1 MGSVGVTQP
10 CWRVGCDPVAKD
22 EPAGIVHPIH
32 LAGHP
37 AEATHASPHAA
48 AHAASTHAAAHA
60 LAAIDT
66 ALPSHAAAC
75 LEGIHARAWI
85 DRHHQIGDWIDLD
98 DQVFLG
104 LLLGRDQ
111 EHFVF
116 DEVGEIDVAEQQSQG
131 GSQRNP
137 RQVLG
142 DWRVQI
148 DARVFECLDV
158 KFHRDALRIADLD
171 DDIAERGFRE
181 LESRH
186 GFIQDGVDFLL
197 LAARVRQVD
206 RLVLLAEA
214 GELLPAFSARVEDGR
229 FIGEGNAGNVGQMED
244 IHKPA
249 FLVAAD
255 AGVLSVVIEDP
266 GDEGG
271 RAAHLASR
279 HRDRIIGVERRR
291 LLSDDLGDVPLRLH
305 KRVRG
310 PLVAHADPLLHQRVI
325 PFGQLL
331 DLLLAPLQLAGQPGP
346 LAADGCPPLV
356 DEIAFHLFPRPHDRF
371 SNPHLDLREETLP
384 HAGVEVVGLV
394 DDLLL
399 FLEPLA
405 GQIGIAG
412 KQVSRRAEFHGRV
425 LLQTLGPHPAHRL
438 EFGEFAARPVGGL
451 SPAGSSR
458 IGGVERQGSAVGDTG
473 RW

>member
-10 CWRVGCDPVAKD
+10 CRRVGCDPVAKD

-37 AEATHASPHAA
+37 AEAAAPHPAA

-142 DWRVQI
+142 DRRVQI

-214 GELLPAFSARVEDGR
+214 GQLLPAFSARVEDGR

-291 LLSDDLGDVPLRLH
+291 LLGDDLGDVPLRLH

-310 PLVAHADPLLHQRVI
+310 PLVAHADSLLHQRVI

-356 DEIAFHLFPRPHDRF
+356 DEIAFHLFPRPNDRF
-371 SNPHLDLREETLP
+371 ANPHLDLREETLP

-425 LLQTLGPHPAHRL
+425 LLETLGPHPAHRL
-438 EFGEFAARPVGGL
+438 EFGEFAVRPGGGL
-451 SPAGSSR
+451 TPTGSSR